1 MINKNKNS
9 SKRGTYTLFDF
20 FFGFYYFDLFNI
32 SKRFGLGIGILFNI
46 LCVTISVLLNVFVYL
61 KIMTIY
67 KRSKAIK
74 CDTNE
79 ECCKLKGETDTY
91 SCRQSNNSD
100 NQCDI
105 VTENAYSG
113 DYECDY
119 RYSELE
125 TGKKIELVVL
135 FILFFLLFG
144 FNLINFFAAFGLL
157 GFVY

>member
-1 MINKNKNS
+1 MVSKSKNS

-20 FFGFYYFDLFNI
+20 FFGFYYFDLFNVG
-32 SKRFGLGIGILFNI
+32 KRFGTGIGILFNI

-61 KIMTIY
+61 KIVTIY

-79 ECCKLKGETDTY
+79 ECCKIKGETDTY

-100 NQCDI
+100 NQCDR
-105 VTENAYSG
+105 VTENEYSG
-113 DYECDY
+113 NYECDY

-135 FILFFLLFG
+135 FILFLLLFG
-144 FNLINFFAAFGLL
+144 FNLITFFAAFGLL

>member
-1 MINKNKNS
+1 
-9 SKRGTYTLFDF
+9 
-20 FFGFYYFDLFNI
+20 
-32 SKRFGLGIGILFNI
+32 
-46 LCVTISVLLNVFVYL
+46 
-61 KIMTIY
+61 MTIY

-79 ECCKLKGETDTY
+79 ECCKIKGETDTY

-100 NQCDI
+100 NQCDR

-113 DYECDY
+113 NYECDY

-144 FNLINFFAAFGLL
+144 FNLITFFAAFGLL